1 MAVRRRP
8 HSNDLF
14 EIFPDLPR
22 MRHRTATGQVEALRR
37 QVDATRERARHNIAR
52 QREAAARVA
61 AAISAIS
68 ARRRRR

>member
-1 MAVRRRP
+1 MPRRP

-22 MRHRTATGQVEALRR
+22 GRQRRPEDQTAAVRR
-37 QVDATRERARHNIAR
+37 QVDATRERARRNIAR
-52 QREAAARVA
+52 QREAAARVRA
-61 AAISAIS
+61 GVSAIS

>member
-1 MAVRRRP
+1 
-8 HSNDLF
+8 LF

-52 QREAAARVA
+52 QRDAAARVA
-61 AAISAIS
+61 AAISAMS

>member
-1 MAVRRRP
+1 MAMRRRP

-14 EIFPDLPR
+14 AIFPDLPR

-61 AAISAIS
+61 AAISLMS

>member
-1 MAVRRRP
+1 MRPRP

-22 MRHRTATGQVEALRR
+22 MRHRTPTEQVEKVRR
-37 QVDATRERARHNIAR
+37 EVEVTRDRARRNIAR
-52 QREAAARVA
+52 QREAAARVRV
-61 AAISAIS
+61 AISVIS

>member
-1 MAVRRRP
+1 MRRRP

-14 EIFPDLPR
+14 KIFPDLPR
-22 MRHRTATGQVEALRR
+22 MRHRPPTEQVEAVRR
-37 QVDATRERARHNIAR
+37 QVEATRERARRNIAR

-61 AAISAIS
+61 AAISAMS

>member
-1 MAVRRRP
+1 MAMRRRP

-14 EIFPDLPR
+14 KIFPDLPR
-22 MRHRTATGQVEALRR
+22 IRHRAATEQVEAVRR
-37 QVDATRERARHNIAR
+37 QVDATRERARHNIAC

-61 AAISAIS
+61 AAISVMS